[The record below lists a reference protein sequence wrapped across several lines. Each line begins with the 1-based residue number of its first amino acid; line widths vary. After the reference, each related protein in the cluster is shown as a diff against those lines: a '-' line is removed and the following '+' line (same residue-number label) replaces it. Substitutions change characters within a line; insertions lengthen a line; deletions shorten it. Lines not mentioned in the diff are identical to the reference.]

1 MRRLQRKDIR
11 PGSRYKF
18 HGREQISISRK
29 NLMRNIL
36 HYSPQA
42 IQDLDEIYDYIYT
55 TLQNPIAAKNT
66 IQGIRQS
73 ISELKTLDNIGV
85 KVILPNGWE
94 TPYRFIQY
102 KNYLSFYRQINNDI
116 FVDRVIYGKSDYI
129 RILFG

>member
-1 MRRLQRKDIR
+1 
-11 PGSRYKF
+11 
-18 HGREQISISRK
+18 
-29 NLMRNIL
+29 MRNIL